1 MTTTLTNEEKI
12 GIIDLHLK
20 SIDYALYGLE
30 LDLAEANAV
39 STPDADLVN
48 SLNAR
53 KTATTAKRN
62 VLIAEKETLTAGE

>member
-30 LDLAEANAV
+30 LDLAEANAI
-39 STPDADLVN
+39 SNPDTDLI
-48 SLNAR
+48 SSITAR
-53 KTATTAKRN
+53 KAAATAKRN

>member
-20 SIDYALYGLE
+20 SIDYSLYGFE

-39 STPDADLVN
+39 SNPDTDLI
-48 SLNAR
+48 SSITTR
-53 KTATTAKRN
+53 KTAATAKRN
-62 VLIAEKETLTAGE
+62 VLIAEKETLSVGE

>member
-20 SIDYALYGLE
+20 SIDYSLYGLE

-39 STPDADLVN
+39 SNSDTDLI
-48 SLNAR
+48 SSITTR
-53 KTATTAKRN
+53 KTAATAKRN

>member
-20 SIDYALYGLE
+20 SIDYSLYGLE

-39 STPDADLVN
+39 SNPDADLVSN
-48 SLNAR
+48 ITTR
-53 KTATTAKRN
+53 KTAATAKRN
-62 VLIAEKETLTAGE
+62 VLIAEKEILSVGE

>member
-30 LDLAEANAV
+30 LDLSEANAV
-39 STPDADLVN
+39 SNPDTDLI
-48 SLNAR
+48 SSITTR
-53 KTATTAKRN
+53 KTAATAKRN
-62 VLIAEKETLTAGE
+62 VLIAEKETLSVGE

>member
-20 SIDYALYGLE
+20 SIDYSLYGLE

-39 STPDADLVN
+39 SNPDADLVSN
-48 SLNAR
+48 ITTR
-53 KTATTAKRN
+53 KTAATAKRN
-62 VLIAEKETLTAGE
+62 VLIAEKQTLSVGE

>member
-20 SIDYALYGLE
+20 SVDYVLYGLE

-39 STPDADLVN
+39 SSPDADLIT
-48 SLNAR
+48 SLTTR
-53 KTATTAKRN
+53 KAAANAKRN
-62 VLIAEKETLTAGE
+62 VLIAEKESLTPGE

>member
-12 GIIDLHLK
+12 GIIDLHIK

-39 STPDADLVN
+39 SNPDTDLVAN
-48 SLNAR
+48 ITTR
-53 KTATTAKRN
+53 KTAATAKRN
-62 VLIAEKETLTAGE
+62 VLIAEKETLSEGS

>member
-20 SIDYALYGLE
+20 SVDYVLYGLE

-39 STPDADLVN
+39 SSPDADLVT
-48 SLNAR
+48 SLTTR
-53 KTATTAKRN
+53 KAAANAKRN
-62 VLIAEKETLTAGE
+62 VLVAEKETLTAGE

>member
-12 GIIDLHLK
+12 GVIDLHLK
-20 SIDYALYGLE
+20 SVDYTLYGLE

-39 STPDADLVN
+39 ANTDADLISN
-48 SLNAR
+48 LNAR
-53 KTATTAKRN
+53 KTAATAKRN

>member
-12 GIIDLHLK
+12 GIIDLHIK
-20 SIDYALYGLE
+20 SVDYSLYGLE

-39 STPDADLVN
+39 SNPDADLVSN
-48 SLNAR
+48 ITTR
-53 KTATTAKRN
+53 KAAATAKRN

>member
-39 STPDADLVN
+39 SSPDADLVAN
-48 SLNAR
+48 ITTR
-53 KTATTAKRN
+53 KTTTVAKRN

>member
-30 LDLAEANAV
+30 LDLAEANAI
-39 STPDADLVN
+39 SSPDADLVA
-48 SLNAR
+48 SITSR
-53 KTATTAKRN
+53 KTAANAKRN
-62 VLIAEKETLTAGE
+62 VLIAEKETLAAGE